1 MPFVAGDKNINR
13 KGRPGRSEKYM
24 EDKPTNKE
32 IRNKEFLALLRK
44 VKPHVASAIMRAAEI
59 MDNKQAAHQNQLRA
73 AVILLQN
80 YRQLLIDT
88 YGDDVDPDASNEAP
102 QADNRPIFS
111 LTVIDGDK
119 KEENTENKDN

>member
-13 KGRPGRSEKYM
+13 KGRPGRNEKYM

-32 IRNKEFLALLRK
+32 IRNKEFLTLLRK

-119 KEENTENKDN
+119 RDEDTENKDN